1 MVRAAV
7 LCRVATPPMEVGP
20 ALPGRRVAPASAAS
34 LSFSA
39 RPSPPPAPPQAR
51 GGVALLVAVSF
62 LSFFAVTCN
71 CPNRLSDQTM
81 RLTSFVLPPPVTW
94 KGLVLAVGALGHST
108 EHRRSA
114 LSRPALPL
122 EDELPNQSLLPAAC
136 YPIEME
142 CDTCEI
148 HPAWSEYF
156 GEEIWLCVADHKHE

>member
-1 MVRAAV
+1 
-7 LCRVATPPMEVGP
+7 
-20 ALPGRRVAPASAAS
+20 
-34 LSFSA
+34 
-39 RPSPPPAPPQAR
+39 
-51 GGVALLVAVSF
+51 
-62 LSFFAVTCN
+62 
-71 CPNRLSDQTM
+71 M

-142 CDTCEI
+142 CDACEV

-156 GEEIWLCVADHKHE
+156 GEEIWLCAAIPPTNMNGAERGAKDEPPPSRRSPAYPG

>member
-1 MVRAAV
+1 
-7 LCRVATPPMEVGP
+7 
-20 ALPGRRVAPASAAS
+20 
-34 LSFSA
+34 
-39 RPSPPPAPPQAR
+39 
-51 GGVALLVAVSF
+51 
-62 LSFFAVTCN
+62 
-71 CPNRLSDQTM
+71 M

-142 CDTCEI
+142 CDACEV

-156 GEEIWLCVADHKHE
+156 GEEIWLCAADHKHE